1 MIFSNSVAFV
11 KQKRFT
17 LFLSHERIL
26 FIEEPLNQTTDNK
39 AVTKSDLTVPLAIL
53 VAGLLISISVIVFG
67 KSNQNP
73 GNLSSGNQGK
83 DLGSQS
89 NNLTPTNPPPGNS
102 GSVQNVKAVNQ
113 SDHVLGSS
121 DAPVKVIEFSD
132 LECPFCKSF
141 HPTMKK
147 IAAEYPG
154 KVAWIYRHFPLDS
167 IHPKARKEA
176 EAAECANEQGGNDK
190 FWAYVDRIFE
200 ITPSNNG
207 LDPQKLPQLALDIG
221 LDSQKFQTCL
231 DSGKYAGRVASDL
244 ADAKSSGGRG
254 TPYSIVMAKD
264 GRKTPVNG
272 AVPYEELKTVIEEA
286 LR

>member
-154 KVAWIYRHFPLDS
+154 KVAWI
-167 IHPKARKEA
+167 
-176 EAAECANEQGGNDK
+176 
-190 FWAYVDRIFE
+190 
-200 ITPSNNG
+200 
-207 LDPQKLPQLALDIG
+207 
-221 LDSQKFQTCL
+221 
-231 DSGKYAGRVASDL
+231 
-244 ADAKSSGGRG
+244 
-254 TPYSIVMAKD
+254 
-264 GRKTPVNG
+264 
-272 AVPYEELKTVIEEA
+272 
-286 LR
+286 